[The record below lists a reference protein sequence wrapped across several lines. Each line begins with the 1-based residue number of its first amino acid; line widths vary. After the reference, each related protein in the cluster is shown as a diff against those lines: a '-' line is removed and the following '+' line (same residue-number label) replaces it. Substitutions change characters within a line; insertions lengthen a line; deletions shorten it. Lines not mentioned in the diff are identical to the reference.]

1 MYRKRRGKRGRL
13 PKPVKLGMA
22 PTTKKFHPLGPSI
35 NQEPVYLEQ
44 AELEALRL
52 SDLEGLSQEEVG
64 ERMGISRGTI
74 WRLLQSA
81 RKKVAKALSEG
92 RPIHLHP

>member
-1 MYRKRRGKRGRL
+1 MYRKRHGKRGRL
-13 PKPVKLGMA
+13 PKPVRLGL
-22 PTTKKFHPLGPSI
+22 TLSSKKFHPLDSSI

-52 SDLEGLSQEEVG
+52 SDLEGLSQEKVG

-74 WRLLQSA
+74 WRLLQNA